1 MYNFGDIIC
10 FSNNNSEIL
19 RPYIVL
25 YNENERIMC
34 LLITQKIH
42 LLKSR
47 YFKITDLIFDNKK
60 YSFID
65 TSNIIIKNI
74 DDIVNVNMNLNND
87 DIDLLKKHIKLL
99 SQKNSIY
106 SYVNYK
112 LENEKRLTLKKM

>member
-42 LLKSR
+42 LSKSR

-99 SQKNSIY
+99 SKKNSIY